1 MGTQGEFKVAVT
13 KEDLVFASAHFIT
26 LAGHAGAGI
35 VWDSEPAAEYQETLA
50 KARTM
55 IESLTSPRKTPR
67 TRGPAHHQA

>member
-1 MGTQGEFKVAVT
+1 MGTRGEFKVAVT
-13 KEDLVFASAHFIT
+13 KEDPRDGEATF
-26 LAGHAGAGI
+26 HAGAGI

-50 KARTM
+50 KAQTM